1 MRKTMTIRHL
11 QIFKTVCQC
20 QSISAAAE
28 KLNMTQPAVSIAVKE
43 LESFYQVRLF
53 DRMNRTIYLTEAGN
67 ILREYADAILD
78 RYEEAAAILRDGSS
92 FMKCR
97 LGVNVSVGE
106 TLLAGILEKLKGAIP
121 DMGLEIFVENTE
133 SLEQKLNNNE
143 IDFAVVDSLKD
154 KAKRG
159 IVPFYRGEMV
169 IVCGPEGGPSGGLT
183 VRALAECRLLLR
195 EKGSGSRICTD
206 AMFARH
212 GCQVKPAVESISDL
226 SLLNLAEA
234 GLGITIMP
242 RELVSERIAAGRLRE
257 IPLEDDK
264 MNRQYFIA
272 YNEKKYLTVFMK
284 RVLSVLQNYEKNE

>member
-1 MRKTMTIRHL
+1 MTIRHL
-11 QIFKTVCQC
+11 QIFQTVCRC
-20 QSISAAAE
+20 QSISAAAV

-67 ILREYADAILD
+67 LLREYADAILD

-106 TLLAGILEKLKGAIP
+106 TLLPGILTRLGETIP
-121 DMGLEIFVENTE
+121 DMGLEVFVENTE
-133 SLEQKLNNNE
+133 SLERKLNNNE
-143 IDFAVVDSLKD
+143 IDFAIVDSLTN
-154 KAKRG
+154 KAKWRTM
-159 IVPFYRGEMV
+159 PFYRGEMAA
-169 IVCGPEGGPSGGLT
+169 VCAPGYGPEGAVS
-183 VRALAECRLLLR
+183 VRLLAEYKLLLR

-206 AMFARH
+206 AMFERH
-212 GCQVKPAVESISDL
+212 GCTVNPAVESISDL

-257 IPLEDDK
+257 VALEDDRIDRRYFVAC
-264 MNRQYFIA
+264 NR
-272 YNEKKYLTVFMK
+272 KKYLTVFMK
-284 RVLSVLQNYEKNE
+284 QVLSILQNC